1 MRLNREFFHQDAYQL
16 GKNLLGKILNYRGK
30 RYRIVETEAYGGIT
44 DKAAHSYNN
53 RRTKRTE
60 VMYLDGGH
68 LYVYMIYG
76 MYYLLNIVAAQVD
89 NPEAVLIR
97 AIEPLDTIEEKM
109 STNGP
114 GKLCRHLGI
123 DKRLNGY
130 DLCSSSGDVFIE
142 DDHYPIC
149 IRYSKRINIDYAEED
164 RDRLWRF
171 YLKDNKYVSKL

>member
-1 MRLNREFFHQDAYQL
+1 MRLNRDFFRQDAYQL
-16 GKNLLGKILNYRGK
+16 GKNLLGKVLNFRGK

-44 DKAAHSYNN
+44 DKAAHSYKG

-60 VMYLDGGH
+60 VMFFDGGH

-97 AIEPLDTIEEKM
+97 GIEPLDVIEEKM

-123 DKRLNGY
+123 DKNLNGY
-130 DLCSSSGDVFIE
+130 DLCSSGDIYIE
-142 DDHYPIC
+142 DHNYPVDIG
-149 IRYSKRINIDYAEED
+149 YSERINIDYAEED
-164 RDRLWRF
+164 RNRLWRF
-171 YLKDNKYVSKL
+171 FIKGNKYVSKL